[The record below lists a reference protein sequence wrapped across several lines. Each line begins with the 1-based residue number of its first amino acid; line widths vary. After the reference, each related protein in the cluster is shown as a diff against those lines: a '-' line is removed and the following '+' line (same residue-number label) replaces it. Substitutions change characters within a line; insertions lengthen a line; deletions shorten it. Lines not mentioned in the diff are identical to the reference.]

1 MERMKDLIFKIA
13 QYFSVLLVLLVVGG
27 IFFTL
32 FSGSIPAFKQFGVWH
47 FITSD
52 AWYGDEERYG
62 ALAFIAGTFATAT
75 LALAVSI
82 PFSLSLSLFC
92 AELYK
97 GKKIASYTGY
107 VVNLL
112 ANIPS
117 IILGV
122 WGYYSLRPLLV
133 SLNFDHFG
141 YGIFTSSLILAMMII
156 PYSSSMIMNFIARV
170 PRQLKESAYS
180 LGATRFEVIRLVG
193 LPNAMPGIYKAF
205 IISYVKVLGECM
217 IVIMLIGNTNHLP
230 EGITGTGNTMASII
244 FNQFGVTSDIKLS
257 SLLAIALLL
266 FLVTAL
272 FNLWAGSLGRRSA
285 A

>member
-1 MERMKDLIFKIA
+1 MKDLIFKIA